1 MSYMKFTVK
10 NTFNWRNLFTAIFL
24 IIGII
29 AMYIILRNYSLKTIF
44 NTYRNFDPL
53 FLGFYLLA
61 VISIFFVLTW
71 RWDVILKSRKIKV
84 PFIKLFFYRIIGTA
98 INFFTPGP
106 RVGGEPT
113 QASLLCK
120 HGVGFTEGL
129 STIMIDKIIDTAISG
144 ILFVVGIILVM
155 LYYSIPQTLKIILV
169 ITGIIFTSLVILFF
183 YRMLTHRHF
192 FLHLFKFLRI
202 DHIKNA
208 TIQKLEKK
216 IEEIELIMIDFYT
229 NDKKAFM
236 KTIAISI
243 LSWLVMFFEYKLATK
258 LLGIELGTHP
268 FTALFFI
275 IAFIGVAV
283 LFPIPMAVG
292 VLEAGQLSAFA
303 ILGLPGSAGIA
314 LAFLVR
320 MKDITWGLIGL
331 ILLAI
336 FGFSPTRIVKTKYN
350 DRKQI
355 IKKRQNGNTQ
365 SPPVNS

>member
-24 IIGII
+24 IVGVI
-29 AMYIILRNYSLKTIF
+29 AMYVIIHNYSFKAIF
-44 NTYRNFDPL
+44 DTYRNFDPL

-61 VISIFFVLTW
+61 VTSIFFVLTW
-71 RWDVILKSRKIKV
+71 RWDVILKSRKIRI
-84 PFIKLFFYRIIGTA
+84 PFIKLFCYRIIGIA

-113 QASLLCK
+113 QASLLSR
-120 HGVGFTEGL
+120 HNVEFTEGL
-129 STIMIDKIIDTAISG
+129 STIMIDKIIDTSISG

-169 ITGIIFTSLVILFF
+169 ITGIIFISLIALFF

-202 DHIKNA
+202 DRIKNA

-236 KTIAISI
+236 QTIGISI
-243 LSWLVMFFEYKLATK
+243 LSWIVMFFEYTLATR
-258 LLGIELGTHP
+258 LLGISLGPHP

-303 ILGLPGSAGIA
+303 ILGFPGSAGIA

-336 FGFSPTRIVKTKYN
+336 FGFSPTKIVKTKYKE
-350 DRKQI
+350 RKQI
-355 IKKRQNGNTQ
+355 IRKKQNGSVQ
-365 SPPVNS
+365 SPPVN